1 MTKKDRPVLAKSD
14 VIDNLPLACANE
26 TAAVEFLEAKRWGD
40 SPSCPHCGSV
50 AVYKMMSRNGER
62 NARFLWRCRDCKK
75 QYTVRANSVLAE
87 SLLPLSKWCRAM
99 WMATTAKD
107 GISALELSRVLQ
119 VNYRTALF
127 ILHRLRHATR
137 PWSTAIHT
145 SEKEHGPSVARP
157 VPV

>member
-1 MTKKDRPVLAKSD
+1 MAKKNRPELAKSD
-14 VIDNLPLACANE
+14 VIDDLPLACANE

-40 SPSCPHCGSV
+40 TPCCPHCGSV

-99 WMATTAKD
+99 WMASTAKN
-107 GISALELSRVLQ
+107 GVSALELSRTLQ

-127 ILHRLRHATR
+127 VLHRLRHV
-137 PWSTAIHT
+137 STQA
-145 SEKEHGPSVARP
+145 
-157 VPV
+157 